1 MQMRIGGGGEGVM
14 GYINNDGAGWKK
26 NMHRTEIN
34 ETRAWPV
41 ASYKIYRDVT
51 LPLQCPWQ
59 VTTPF
64 FPTHSATPPKTE
76 RQTVGHVI
84 VTDCAKNSGN
94 KAVFLTPP
102 PFSQQWTRTKN
113 NIPPTNTHK
122 PPTHH
127 PLLQRKMGKRSC
139 SCQLSRLLTCTGN
152 LLKLKTTCT
161 ASQFASLSVCHPASQ
176 SIHQSVS

>member
-1 MQMRIGGGGEGVM
+1 
-14 GYINNDGAGWKK
+14 
-26 NMHRTEIN
+26 MHRTEIN

-113 NIPPTNTHK
+113 NTPPTNTH
-122 PPTHH
+122 HH
-127 PLLQRKMGKRSC
+127 PHTTHYSKGKWENEAAAVNCRAC
-139 SCQLSRLLTCTGN
+139 LHARE
-152 LLKLKTTCT
+152 
-161 ASQFASLSVCHPASQ
+161 
-176 SIHQSVS
+176 IY